1 MAQKTYAPATAVVHG
16 NHVHND
22 FGALSTP
29 IFQTSTFVFDSA
41 EQGGR
46 RFAGQESG
54 FIYSRLGNP
63 TTSQLEQK
71 IALLEGGEDCTA
83 FSSGMGAIS
92 ATLLSLL
99 SCGDHLLADK
109 TLYGCTFALIHE
121 TLPRFGIHADSIDM
135 TDMTQVKAAIRPDT
149 KVVYFETIA
158 NPSMKVTD
166 IAAVADYAHAQNP
179 DCIVIVDNTFATP
192 LLVQPLK
199 LARMLS
205 CTAQPSISTATAM
218 WSQVSRWRARR
229 SWTRSA

>member
-46 RFAGQESG
+46 RFAGQESS

-83 FSSGMGAIS
+83 FSYGMGAIS

-99 SCGDHLLADK
+99 SCGDHLLWQTK
-109 TLYGCTFALIHE
+109 
-121 TLPRFGIHADSIDM
+121 RSM
-135 TDMTQVKAAIRPDT
+135 AARSRS
-149 KVVYFETIA
+149 
-158 NPSMKVTD
+158 SMRHCR
-166 IAAVADYAHAQNP
+166 ASAS
-179 DCIVIVDNTFATP
+179 TP
-192 LLVQPLK
+192 
-199 LARMLS
+199 
-205 CTAQPSISTATAM
+205 TAST
-218 WSQVSRWRARR
+218 
-229 SWTRSA
+229 

>member
-1 MAQKTYAPATAVVHG
+1 MAQKTYAPATVVVHG

-29 IFQTSTFVFDSA
+29 VFQTSTFVFDSA

-54 FIYSRLGNP
+54 FIYSRLGSP

-99 SCGDHLLADK
+99 SCGDHLW
-109 TLYGCTFALIHE
+109 
-121 TLPRFGIHADSIDM
+121 
-135 TDMTQVKAAIRPDT
+135 QT
-149 KVVYFETIA
+149 K
-158 NPSMKVTD
+158 
-166 IAAVADYAHAQNP
+166 
-179 DCIVIVDNTFATP
+179 
-192 LLVQPLK
+192 
-199 LARMLS
+199 R
-205 CTAQPSISTATAM
+205 STAARSRSSTRHCRASASTPTA
-218 WSQVSRWRARR
+218 S
-229 SWTRSA
+229 T

>member
-1 MAQKTYAPATAVVHG
+1 M
-16 NHVHND
+16 HND
-22 FGALSTP
+22 FGALSTS

-99 SCGDHLLADK
+99 SCSDHLL
-109 TLYGCTFALIHE
+109 L
-121 TLPRFGIHADSIDM
+121 
-135 TDMTQVKAAIRPDT
+135 QT
-149 KVVYFETIA
+149 K
-158 NPSMKVTD
+158 
-166 IAAVADYAHAQNP
+166 
-179 DCIVIVDNTFATP
+179 
-192 LLVQPLK
+192 
-199 LARMLS
+199 R
-205 CTAQPSISTATAM
+205 STAARSRSSTRHCRASASTPTA
-218 WSQVSRWRARR
+218 S
-229 SWTRSA
+229 T

>member
-1 MAQKTYAPATAVVHG
+1 MAQKTYAPATVVVHG

-83 FSSGMGAIS
+83 FSSGMGASPPRCCRCS
-92 ATLLSLL
+92 A
-99 SCGDHLLADK
+99 
-109 TLYGCTFALIHE
+109 
-121 TLPRFGIHADSIDM
+121 
-135 TDMTQVKAAIRPDT
+135 AAITLWQT
-149 KVVYFETIA
+149 K
-158 NPSMKVTD
+158 
-166 IAAVADYAHAQNP
+166 
-179 DCIVIVDNTFATP
+179 
-192 LLVQPLK
+192 
-199 LARMLS
+199 R
-205 CTAQPSISTATAM
+205 STAAR
-218 WSQVSRWRARR
+218 SRSSMRPCRA
-229 SWTRSA
+229 SASTPAAST

>member
-71 IALLEGGEDCTA
+71 IALLEGGRT
-83 FSSGMGAIS
+83 
-92 ATLLSLL
+92 
-99 SCGDHLLADK
+99 
-109 TLYGCTFALIHE
+109 
-121 TLPRFGIHADSIDM
+121 
-135 TDMTQVKAAIRPDT
+135 
-149 KVVYFETIA
+149 
-158 NPSMKVTD
+158 
-166 IAAVADYAHAQNP
+166 
-179 DCIVIVDNTFATP
+179 
-192 LLVQPLK
+192 
-199 LARMLS
+199 
-205 CTAQPSISTATAM
+205 
-218 WSQVSRWRARR
+218 ARR
-229 SWTRSA
+229 SRPAWVPSPPRCCRCSAAAITLWQAKRSTAARSRSST